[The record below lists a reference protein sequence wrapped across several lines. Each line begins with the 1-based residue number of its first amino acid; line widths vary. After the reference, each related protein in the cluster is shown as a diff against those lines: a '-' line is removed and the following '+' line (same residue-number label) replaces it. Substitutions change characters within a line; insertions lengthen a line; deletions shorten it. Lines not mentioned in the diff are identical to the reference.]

1 MAWWLI
7 LLIVLGALVVLVALY
22 DVVQSSDP
30 IVRNFP
36 VVGHFR
42 KILNSSGPKL
52 RQYIVAANNEE
63 RPFSRDQRT
72 WVYGTAAGG
81 GAYFGFGTDNVID
94 RDSHIIIKQST
105 FPDTTPIGENAPLP
119 CAKVMGAWRDRT
131 HQFRPDSVVYVSAMS
146 YGSLSARAVEAINRG
161 CDIAS
166 ALHNTGEGGIA
177 FPHRHG
183 GQLMFQFG
191 TGYFG
196 CRNDDGTF
204 SLEALKN
211 TLETADVGCIE
222 VKLSQGAKPGLGGVL
237 PGKKVTPAIAE
248 ARGVEIG
255 QTVYSPNRHSAF
267 DDVDGLIDFVEKI
280 ADATGLPVGIKSAV
294 GQQSFW
300 NKLAMRMAARN
311 QGPDFITIDGGEGGT
326 GAAPLAFSDHVSLP
340 FREGF
345 ARAHKPFVDAGL
357 HQHIIFS
364 GSGRLG
370 FPADALLAFAMGA
383 DMIGLARE
391 PMLALGCIQA
401 LRCHDGHCPTGI
413 TTHNKWLVRGLDP
426 TDKATKLANYLVGLR
441 GEILKLSHA
450 CGVVHPALVTPDMI
464 ELIDEPHRSST
475 IAELF
480 DIDAT
485 LPSIDADQQHA
496 IEDVMHRLGKTAAA
510 TH

>member
-1 MAWWLI
+1 
-7 LLIVLGALVVLVALY
+7 
-22 DVVQSSDP
+22 
-30 IVRNFP
+30 
-36 VVGHFR
+36 
-42 KILNSSGPKL
+42 
-52 RQYIVAANNEE
+52 
-63 RPFSRDQRT
+63 
-72 WVYGTAAGG
+72 
-81 GAYFGFGTDNVID
+81 
-94 RDSHIIIKQST
+94 
-105 FPDTTPIGENAPLP
+105 
-119 CAKVMGAWRDRT
+119 
-131 HQFRPDSVVYVSAMS
+131 MS

-161 CDIAS
+161 CEVAG
-166 ALHNTGEGGIA
+166 AMHNTGEGGVA
-177 FPHRHG
+177 YPHRNG
-183 GQLMFQFG
+183 GSLMFQFG

-204 SLEALKN
+204 SLDALQK
-211 TLETADVGCIE
+211 TLASADVRCIE

-248 ARGVEIG
+248 ARGVEVG

-267 DDVDGLIDFVEKI
+267 GDVDGLIDFVEMI

-294 GQQSFW
+294 GQQGFW
-300 NKLAMRMAARN
+300 DELAKRMGERQ

-345 ARAHKPFVDAGL
+345 ARAHTPFVKAGL

-370 FPADALLAFAMGA
+370 FPADALFAFAMGA
-383 DMIGLARE
+383 DMVGLARE

-450 CGVVHPALVTPDMI
+450 CGVVHPALVTADMI
-464 ELIDEPHRSST
+464 ELIDEPHRSAT
-475 IAELF
+475 IARLY
-480 DIDAT
+480 DIDAS
-485 LPSIDADQQHA
+485 LPSINDEQQAA
-496 IEDVMHRLGKTAAA
+496 IEQVMLDLGKTAAA
-510 TH
+510 AH

>member
-7 LLIVLGALVVLVALY
+7 VLIIVGVLVLLVALY
-22 DVVQSSDP
+22 DIVQPSDP
-30 IVRNFP
+30 IIRNFP

-42 KILNSSGPKL
+42 TVLSSSGPKL
-52 RQYIVAANNEE
+52 RQYIVAANDEE

-72 WVYGTAAGG
+72 WVYGTAAGE

-94 RDSHIIIKQST
+94 RDNHIIIKQST

-119 CAKVMGAWRDRT
+119 CAKIMGAWRDRT
-131 HQFRPDSVVYVSAMS
+131 HQFRPESVVYVSAMS

-161 CDIAS
+161 CAVS
-166 ALHNTGEGGIA
+166 GAMHNTGEGGVA
-177 FPHRHG
+177 FPHRNG
-183 GQLMFQFG
+183 GALMFQFG

-196 CRNDDGTF
+196 CRNKDGTF
-204 SLEALKN
+204 SLEALC
-211 TLETADVGCIE
+211 ETVASAEVGCIE

-255 QTVYSPNRHSAF
+255 QTVFSPNRHSAF
-267 DDVDGLIDFVEKI
+267 HDVDGLIDFVETI
-280 ADATGLPVGIKSAV
+280 AEATGLPVGIKSAV
-294 GQQSFW
+294 GQQTFW
-300 NKLAMRMAARN
+300 DELAQRMAARN

-345 ARAHKPFVDAGL
+345 ARAHQPFVAAGL

-370 FPADALLAFAMGA
+370 FPADALLAFAMGV

-401 LRCHDGHCPTGI
+401 QRCHDGHCPTGI

-450 CGVVHPALVTPDMI
+450 CGVVHPALVTAEMI
-464 ELIDEPHRSST
+464 EMIDAPNRSAT
-475 IAELF
+475 LAELF
-480 DIDAT
+480 DIDAD
-485 LPSIDADQQHA
+485 LPSIDEDQQQA
-496 IEDVMHRLGKTAAA
+496 ITQVMASLGESATAA
-510 TH
+510 H

>member
-7 LLIVLGALVVLVALY
+7 VLIILGVLVLVVALY
-22 DVVQSSDP
+22 DIVQASDP
-30 IVRNFP
+30 ILRNFP
-36 VVGHFR
+36 LVGHFR
-42 KILNSSGPKL
+42 KVLSSSGPKL

-72 WVYGTAAGG
+72 WVYGTAAGDS
-81 GAYFGFGTDNVID
+81 AYVGFGTDNVID

-105 FPDTTPIGENAPLP
+105 FPNTTPIGENAPLP
-119 CAKVMGAWRDRT
+119 CAKIMGAWRGRT
-131 HQFRPDSVVYVSAMS
+131 YQFRPESAVYVSAMS

-161 CDIAS
+161 CAIS
-166 ALHNTGEGGIA
+166 GSMHNTGEGGVA
-177 FPHRHG
+177 YPHRNG
-183 GQLMFQFG
+183 GKLMFQFG

-196 CRNDDGTF
+196 CRNADGTF
-204 SLEALKN
+204 SLEAL
-211 TLETADVGCIE
+211 LETVASAEVACIE

-237 PGKKVTPAIAE
+237 PGKKVTPAIAK
-248 ARGVEIG
+248 ARGVEVG
-255 QTVYSPNRHSAF
+255 QTVHSPNRHSAF
-267 DDVDGLIDFVEKI
+267 DNVDGLIDFVEMI
-280 ADATGLPVGIKSAV
+280 ANATGLPVGIKSAV
-294 GQQSFW
+294 GQQNFW
-300 NKLAMRMAARN
+300 DELAGRMAARSE
-311 QGPDFITIDGGEGGT
+311 GPDFISIDGGEGGT

-357 HQHIIFS
+357 HQGIIFN

-401 LRCHDGHCPTGI
+401 QRCHDGHCPTGI

-450 CGVVHPALVTPDMI
+450 CGVAHPALVTADMI

-480 DIDAT
+480 EIDVT
-485 LPSIDADQQHA
+485 QPSIDDEQQQV
-496 IEDVMHRLGKTAAA
+496 IRQVMSELASAATAAR
-510 TH
+510 

>member
-1 MAWWLI
+1 MAWWLLI
-7 LLIVLGALVVLVALY
+7 LIVLGALVLLVALY
-22 DVVQSSDP
+22 DIAQRADP
-30 IVRNFP
+30 VVRNFP

-42 KILNSSGPKL
+42 KLLSSSGPKL

-63 RPFSRDQRT
+63 RPFTRDQRT
-72 WVYGTAAGG
+72 WVHGTASGK

-94 RDSHIIIKQST
+94 RDSHIIVKQST
-105 FPDTTPIGENAPLP
+105 FPDMTPIGENAPLP
-119 CAKVMGAWRDRT
+119 CAKVVGEWRNRPK
-131 HQFRPDSVVYVSAMS
+131 QFRPDSVLYVSAMS

-161 CDIAS
+161 CEIAD

-177 FPHRHG
+177 YPHRNG
-183 GQLMFQFG
+183 GTLIFQFG

-196 CRNDDGTF
+196 CRNKDGTF
-204 SLEALKN
+204 SLDAL
-211 TLETADVGCIE
+211 LETVASADVSCIE

-255 QTVYSPNRHSAF
+255 ETVLSPNRHTAF

-294 GQQSFW
+294 GQQAFW
-300 NKLAMRMAARN
+300 TELAQRMAARSE
-311 QGPDFITIDGGEGGT
+311 GPDFIAIDGGEGGT

-340 FREGF
+340 LREGF
-345 ARAHKPFVDAGL
+345 ARAHQPFVDAGI
-357 HQHIIFS
+357 HQNMVWAA
-364 GSGRLG
+364 SGRLG
-370 FPADALLAFAMGA
+370 FPAEALLAFALGA

-401 LRCHDGHCPTGI
+401 QRCHDGHCPTGI

-450 CGVVHPALVTPDMI
+450 CGVVHPALVTADMI
-464 ELIDEPHRSST
+464 ELIDEPHKSST

-480 DIDAT
+480 GVDAAV
-485 LPSIDADQQHA
+485 PSINPGQITAIHA
-496 IEDVMHRLGKTAAA
+496 IMKEAGAAA
-510 TH
+510 PTH